1 MNAARGSFGEFLAGL
16 DSLFPSALV
25 GPSGWQ
31 RLLALAHRL
40 PIHVID
46 NRFRFE
52 FALCDP
58 EPAADSF
65 TGFCA
70 RSRLA
75 EFYIIQGKTAPPGSV
90 PAAMGA
96 FLAEQAQNPQASLS
110 SSGGNSALAGAIM
123 PVLAGNHNR
132 SR

>member
-1 MNAARGSFGEFLAGL
+1 MNAAQGSFGKFLVGL
-16 DSLFPSALV
+16 GSLFPSALV

-46 NRFRFE
+46 NRFGFE

-58 EPAADSF
+58 EPAADFF
-65 TGFCA
+65 TGFSP
-70 RSRLA
+70 RSPLA
-75 EFYIIQGKTAPPGSV
+75 EFYVSQGKTAPPGSV

-96 FLAEQAQNPQASLS
+96 FLA
-110 SSGGNSALAGAIM
+110 GAGAE
-123 PVLAGNHNR
+123 PPGLSTALGRKRNP
-132 SR
+132 